1 MSGNVLQRAQE
12 RKSEIEKEQVV
23 LKNKIIALDSE
34 LEHLNYFF
42 KSLAPY
48 ATQGNE
54 PAPKITVVAGTVQI
68 LKRVQKYV
76 NARQVTD
83 LLIELGYETSA
94 KSPIESIRAILSGEA
109 KKETNPR
116 VIRKDTYYGLPG
128 WLDDPSIK
136 LKGYSLGEM
145 GINVD
150 EGAKYR
156 GSIQRVEVSRI
167 PQEKG
172 YLKLRFWFHPPLPW
186 PHAGPPQEIMFMMP
200 ESSADEFVQRLK
212 TALD

>member
-12 RKSEIEKEQVV
+12 RKSEIEKEQVS
-23 LKNKIIALDSE
+23 LKNKIVALNNE

-42 KSLAPY
+42 NSLAPY

-54 PAPKITVVAGTVQI
+54 PAPKITVVTGTVQI
-68 LKRVQKYV
+68 LKREQGYL

-83 LLIELGYETSA
+83 FLIELGYETSA

-109 KKETNPR
+109 KRETNPR
-116 VIRKDTYYGLPG
+116 IIRKDTYYGLPG

-136 LKGYSLGEM
+136 VRRYSLGKT
-145 GINVD
+145 GITVD
-150 EGAKYR
+150 EGAKYH
-156 GSIQRVEVSRI
+156 GSIQRVAVSRI

-186 PHAGPPQEIMFMMP
+186 PHAGPSQEIMFMMH
-200 ESSADEFVQRLK
+200 ESSAGEFVQRLK

>member
-12 RKSEIEKEQVV
+12 RKSEIKKEQVS
-23 LKNKIIALDSE
+23 LKNKIIALDDE

-54 PAPKITVVAGTVQI
+54 PAPKITVVTGTVQI
-68 LKRVQKYV
+68 LKREKKYL

-83 LLIELGYETSA
+83 SLIEMGYETSA

-109 KKETNPR
+109 KRETNPR
-116 VIRKDTYYGLPG
+116 IIRKDTYYGLPG

-136 LKGYSLGEM
+136 VKGYSLGKT
-145 GINVD
+145 GITVD
-150 EGAKYR
+150 EGAKYQ
-156 GSIQRVEVSRI
+156 GAIQRAEVSRI
-167 PQEKG
+167 PQERG

-186 PHAGPPQEIMFMMP
+186 PHAGPPQEIMFMMN
-200 ESSADEFVQRLK
+200 ESSAGEFVQRLK
-212 TALD
+212 TTLD